1 MDKEG
6 TGKMDIVVCM
16 KQIPDLQQIRIK
28 ERKPILENVPLVW
41 GDLDKNAIEEAARIK
56 EKAGEGKIT
65 VVAKGSDRV
74 QQGIL
79 EPLAMGADEAVLL
92 MDPAFEG
99 SDSMG
104 TARVL
109 AKAIE
114 KVGAYDLIILGE
126 GSTDNYSGLVGSALA
141 ELLNLPE
148 ITYVREL
155 SVEDG
160 KVTAVRNM
168 EESFEVV
175 ETDLP
180 AVITVAQ
187 EINDPRLPKF
197 MAIRKAGAKPKHEW
211 GPADLGLSADE
222 VGAAAANVETL
233 SNLAPEQDRKNIMLE
248 GALDE
253 QIDGLVDALIK
264 EGVLGR

>member
-1 MDKEG
+1 
-6 TGKMDIVVCM
+6 MDIVVCM
-16 KQIPDLQQIRIK
+16 KQMPDLQQIRIK

-41 GDLDKNAIEEAARIK
+41 GDLDKNAIEEAALIK
-56 EKAGEGKIT
+56 EKVGEAKIT
-65 VVAKGSDRV
+65 VVAKGSEKL

-92 MDPAFEG
+92 TDPAFEG

-104 TARVL
+104 TAKVL

-114 KVGAYDLIILGE
+114 KIGAYDLVILGE
-126 GSTDNYSGLVGSALA
+126 GSTDNYSGLVGSTLA

-155 SVEDG
+155 NVENG

-175 ETDLP
+175 EANLP
-180 AVITVAQ
+180 VVITVAQ
-187 EINDPRLPKF
+187 EINEPRLPKF
-197 MAIRKAGAKPKHEW
+197 MAIRKAGAKPRHEW
-211 GPADLGLSADE
+211 GPADIGLSADE
-222 VGAAAANVETL
+222 VGENAVSVDML
-233 SNLAPEQDRKNIMLE
+233 SNLAPEQDRKNIILE
-248 GALDE
+248 GDFDE
-253 QIDGLVDALIK
+253 QIDALVDALIK

>member
-1 MDKEG
+1 
-6 TGKMDIVVCM
+6 MDIVVCM

-28 ERKPILENVPLVW
+28 ERKPVLEGVPLIW
-41 GDLDKNAIEEAARIK
+41 GDLDKNAIEEAAKIK
-56 EKAGEGKIT
+56 EKLGDVKIT
-65 VVAKGSDRV
+65 VVALGSEKV

-92 MDPAFEG
+92 TDPAFQG

-114 KVGAYDLIILGE
+114 KIGVYDLVLLGE

-148 ITYVREL
+148 MTYVREL
-155 SVEDG
+155 DIEDG
-160 KVTAVRNM
+160 KVKAVRNM

-175 ETDLP
+175 EADLP
-180 AVITVAQ
+180 VVVTVAQ
-187 EINDPRLPKF
+187 EINEPRLPKF
-197 MAIRKAGAKPKHEW
+197 MAIRKAGAKPRHEW

-222 VGAAAANVETL
+222 VGRNALNVETL
-233 SNLAPEQDRKNIMLE
+233 TNLAPEQDRKNIVLE
-248 GALDE
+248 GDLDE
-253 QIDGLVDALIK
+253 KIDKLVDALIK

>member
-1 MDKEG
+1 
-6 TGKMDIVVCM
+6 MDIVVCM
-16 KQIPDLQQIRIK
+16 KQVPDLQQIRIK
-28 ERKPILENVPLVW
+28 ERKPVLEGVPLLW
-41 GDLDKNAIEEAARIK
+41 GDLDKNAIEEAAKIK
-56 EKAGEGKIT
+56 EKLGDAKIT
-65 VVAKGSDRV
+65 VVAKGSEKL

-92 MDPAFEG
+92 TDPAFQG

-114 KVGAYDLIILGE
+114 KIGDYDLIILGE

-141 ELLNLPE
+141 ELLDLPE

-155 SVEDG
+155 DIEDG
-160 KVTAVRNM
+160 KVKAVRNV

-175 ETDLP
+175 EADLP
-180 AVITVAQ
+180 VLLTVAQ
-187 EINDPRLPKF
+187 EINEPRLPKF
-197 MAIRKAGAKPKHEW
+197 MAIRKAGAKPRHEW
-211 GPADLGLSADE
+211 GPADIGLSADE
-222 VGAAAANVETL
+222 VGKNALSVEVLT
-233 SNLAPEQDRKNIMLE
+233 NLAPEQDRKNIILE
-248 GALDE
+248 GDLDE
-253 QIDGLVDALIK
+253 KIDKLVDALIK

>member
-1 MDKEG
+1 
-6 TGKMDIVVCM
+6 MDIVVCM
-16 KQIPDLQQIRIK
+16 KQTPDLQQIRIK

-41 GDLDKNAIEEAARIK
+41 GDLDKNAIEEAALIK
-56 EKAGEGKIT
+56 EKVGEAKIT
-65 VVAKGSDRV
+65 VVAKGSEKL

-92 MDPAFEG
+92 TDPAFEG

-104 TARVL
+104 TAKVL

-114 KVGAYDLIILGE
+114 KIGAYDLVILGE
-126 GSTDNYSGLVGSALA
+126 GSTDNYSGLVGSTLA

-155 SVEDG
+155 NVENG

-175 ETDLP
+175 EANLP
-180 AVITVAQ
+180 VVITVAQ
-187 EINDPRLPKF
+187 EINEPRLPKF
-197 MAIRKAGAKPKHEW
+197 MAIRKAGAKPRHEW
-211 GPADLGLSADE
+211 GPADIGLSADE
-222 VGAAAANVETL
+222 VGENAVSVDML
-233 SNLAPEQDRKNIMLE
+233 SNLAPEQDRKNIILE
-248 GALDE
+248 GDLDE
-253 QIDGLVDALIK
+253 QIDALVDALIK

>member
-1 MDKEG
+1 
-6 TGKMDIVVCM
+6 MDIVVCM

-28 ERKPILENVPLVW
+28 ERKPILEGAPLIW
-41 GDLDKNAIEEAARIK
+41 GDLDKNAIEEAARVK
-56 EKAGEGKIT
+56 EKLGDAKIT
-65 VVAKGSDRV
+65 VIAQGSEKL

-79 EPLAMGADEAVLL
+79 EPLAIGADEAVLL
-92 MDPAFEG
+92 IDPAFQG

-104 TARVL
+104 TANVL

-114 KVGAYDLIILGE
+114 KIGTYDLILLGE

-155 SVEDG
+155 NVEDN
-160 KVTAVRNM
+160 KVTAVRSM

-175 ETDLP
+175 EADLP
-180 AVITVAQ
+180 VVVTVAQ
-187 EINDPRLPKF
+187 EINEPRLPKF
-197 MAIRKAGAKPKHEW
+197 MAIRKAGAKPRHEW
-211 GPADLGLSADE
+211 GPADLGLSSDE
-222 VGAAAANVETL
+222 VGANAVSVDVL
-233 SNLAPEQDRKNIMLE
+233 SNLAPEQDRKNIILK
-248 GALDE
+248 GDLDE
-253 QIDGLVDALIK
+253 KMDALVDALIK

>member
-1 MDKEG
+1 
-6 TGKMDIVVCM
+6 MDIVVCM

-28 ERKPILENVPLVW
+28 ERKPILEGAPLIW
-41 GDLDKNAIEEAARIK
+41 GDLDKNAIEEAARVK
-56 EKAGEGKIT
+56 EKLGDAKIT
-65 VVAKGSDRV
+65 VVAQGSEKL

-79 EPLAMGADEAVLL
+79 EPLAIGADEAVLL
-92 MDPAFEG
+92 IDPAFQG

-104 TARVL
+104 TANVL

-114 KVGAYDLIILGE
+114 KIGTYDLILLGE

-155 SVEDG
+155 SVEDN
-160 KVTAVRNM
+160 KVTAVRSM

-175 ETDLP
+175 EADLP
-180 AVITVAQ
+180 VVVTVAQ
-187 EINDPRLPKF
+187 EINEPRLPKF
-197 MAIRKAGAKPKHEW
+197 MAIRKAGAKPRHEW
-211 GPADLGLSADE
+211 GPADLGLSSDE
-222 VGAAAANVETL
+222 IGANAVSVDVL
-233 SNLAPEQDRKNIMLE
+233 SNLAPEQDRKNIILE
-248 GALDE
+248 GGLDE
-253 QIDGLVDALIK
+253 KMDALVDALIK

>member
-1 MDKEG
+1 
-6 TGKMDIVVCM
+6 MDIVVCM
-16 KQIPDLQQIRIK
+16 KQTPDLQQIRIK

-41 GDLDKNAIEEAARIK
+41 GDLDKNAIEEAALIK
-56 EKAGEGKIT
+56 EKVGEAKIT
-65 VVAKGSDRV
+65 VVAKGSEKL

-92 MDPAFEG
+92 TDPAFEG

-104 TARVL
+104 TAKVL

-114 KVGAYDLIILGE
+114 KIGAYDLVILGE
-126 GSTDNYSGLVGSALA
+126 GSTDNYSGLVGSTLA

-155 SVEDG
+155 NVENG

-175 ETDLP
+175 EANLP
-180 AVITVAQ
+180 VVITVAQ
-187 EINDPRLPKF
+187 EINEPRLPKF
-197 MAIRKAGAKPKHEW
+197 MAIRKAGAKPRHEW
-211 GPADLGLSADE
+211 GPADIGLSADE
-222 VGAAAANVETL
+222 VGENAVSVDML
-233 SNLAPEQDRKNIMLE
+233 SNLAPEQDRKNIILE
-248 GALDE
+248 GGLDE
-253 QIDGLVDALIK
+253 QIDALVDALIK

>member
-1 MDKEG
+1 
-6 TGKMDIVVCM
+6 MDIVVCM
-16 KQIPDLQQIRIK
+16 KQMPDLQQIRIK

-41 GDLDKNAIEEAARIK
+41 GDLDKNAIEEAALIK
-56 EKAGEGKIT
+56 EKVGEAKIT
-65 VVAKGSDRV
+65 VVAKGSEKL

-92 MDPAFEG
+92 TDPAFEG

-104 TARVL
+104 TAKVL

-114 KVGAYDLIILGE
+114 KIGAYDLVILGE
-126 GSTDNYSGLVGSALA
+126 GSTDNYSGLVGSTLA

-155 SVEDG
+155 NIENG

-175 ETDLP
+175 EANLP
-180 AVITVAQ
+180 VVITVAQ
-187 EINDPRLPKF
+187 EINEPRLPKF
-197 MAIRKAGAKPKHEW
+197 MAIRKAGAKPRHEW
-211 GPADLGLSADE
+211 GPADIGLSADE
-222 VGAAAANVETL
+222 VGENAVSVDML
-233 SNLAPEQDRKNIMLE
+233 SNLAPEQDRKNIILE
-248 GALDE
+248 GGLDE
-253 QIDGLVDALIK
+253 QIDALVDALIK

>member
-1 MDKEG
+1 
-6 TGKMDIVVCM
+6 MDIVVCM

-28 ERKPILENVPLVW
+28 ERKPVLQGVPRVW
-41 GDLDKNAIEEAARIK
+41 GDMDKNAIEEAVIVK
-56 EKAGEGKIT
+56 EKVGEAKIT
-65 VVAKGSDRV
+65 VVALGSEKL

-92 MDPAFEG
+92 IDPAFQG

-114 KVGAYDLIILGE
+114 KIGAYDLVLLGE

-148 ITYVREL
+148 IAYVREL
-155 SVEDG
+155 NVEDSR
-160 KVTAVRNM
+160 VTAVRNM

-175 ETDLP
+175 EADLP
-180 AVITVAQ
+180 VVVTVAQ
-187 EINDPRLPKF
+187 EINEPRLPKF
-197 MAIRKAGAKPKHEW
+197 MAIRKAGAKPRHEW
-211 GPADLGLSADE
+211 GPGDLGLSADE
-222 VGAAAANVETL
+222 VGKNAVSIDTL
-233 SNLAPEQDRKNIMLE
+233 SNLAPEQDRKNIILE
-248 GALDE
+248 GGLDE
-253 QIDGLVDALIK
+253 QIDALVDSLIK